1 MGIRAQLGD
10 IKRALKFEGGFKY
23 KYTYYRYRK
32 IARRKQ
38 VADFR
43 IDRVAEMYT
52 YDWLDFEGAT
62 KEEKKWF
69 HEQGILSYKLQ
80 WYGINKENY
89 QNYISDFDFF
99 GKDNYMNTEYCQWAE
114 NKLNTYYLLKP
125 FNKYLPKHYY
135 YVRSGKILPLDV
147 EEKKNGKVEDIVKLV
162 NERPIAA
169 KAVIGGHG
177 TGFYKIEKKEGFY
190 LVNNEKKSLDELKEI
205 IKSLDNYIITDYVI
219 PHKKI
224 REICGDDAFAVMR
237 IIAIYDENDG
247 PQITAVILRLGCKN
261 AGVVT
266 DFSGTIYVG
275 LTLDEGKSF
284 EPIYKENEYC
294 YRKIKNHPDTGVNL
308 EGFQVENWEELKK
321 LVKDVCG
328 YVPMTPYLCV
338 DIIPTDDGFAILEI
352 NSHGQVRVIEPHYPF
367 LSNKY
372 NKKLFKINRK

>member
-1 MGIRAQLGD
+1 
-10 IKRALKFEGGFKY
+10 
-23 KYTYYRYRK
+23 
-32 IARRKQ
+32 
-38 VADFR
+38 
-43 IDRVAEMYT
+43 
-52 YDWLDFEGAT
+52 
-62 KEEKKWF
+62 
-69 HEQGILSYKLQ
+69 
-80 WYGINKENY
+80 
-89 QNYISDFDFF
+89 
-99 GKDNYMNTEYCQWAE
+99 
-114 NKLNTYYLLKP
+114 
-125 FNKYLPKHYY
+125 
-135 YVRSGKILPLDV
+135 
-147 EEKKNGKVEDIVKLV
+147 
-162 NERPIAA
+162 
-169 KAVIGGHG
+169 
-177 TGFYKIEKKEGFY
+177 
-190 LVNNEKKSLDELKEI
+190 
-205 IKSLDNYIITDYVI
+205 
-219 PHKKI
+219 
-224 REICGDDAFAVMR
+224 MR